1 MEVKENM
8 VTISC
13 LNPEGLLEPA
23 QPERPLMPRLDDLNG
38 KKIRL
43 LWDGKMG
50 GENFCIAMRE
60 VLREMYPSASI
71 EWTALGDMDAAAKAK
86 NEADAFVYAVGDS
99 GMGGWIAAM
108 NGAALE
114 KELDKPGVVVVG
126 ENALH
131 TARMAARAAGVSTL
145 RIVFLPSI
153 DYYPNRLTAD
163 GLLPLARATAPLIV
177 AALTEPPSPADFE
190 SPIGGVDQ
198 EETGVVTV
206 SGDSYE
212 SALEEFNQLYLER
225 HWGDGL
231 PLVPP
236 TPQAVSRM
244 LSATKRPPD
253 HVVGQLPYRGGI
265 ITVGKIAVNAVM
277 AGAKPEYLP
286 VVIAAMEC
294 IARDNGFHHFLS
306 SEGSFTL
313 AIVVSGPLGKKLD
326 MNSGVGLLGHG
337 WRANST
343 IGRAVRL
350 CLSNIGYL
358 HPGEVDMALI
368 GRPSSHTFY
377 TFAENQEQSPWE
389 PYHVS
394 QGFTEGESCV
404 TVSTVGGATGFGMRL
419 YGGGVVEPWSI
430 EAVLDT
436 MVKDVAADRDTLAQY
451 KLGFGNP
458 FAHLRKHLM
467 IIHPE
472 LAILLQRM
480 GFTRTSLVDYLFE
493 NAKVPY
499 EELTER
505 EVKGLIDRINTKPGG
520 LFFANDAIPDDQ
532 VEKVKAAMRPGA
544 RVPVVY
550 PQDLH
555 VIVSGAIPGYSF
567 GMTYFHSAHVTRP
580 IETAS

>member
-1 MEVKENM
+1 VEVKENM
-8 VTISC
+8 VTLSC
-13 LNPEGLLEPA
+13 LNPEGLLDPA
-23 QPERPLMPRLDDLNG
+23 PPEQPPVARLDDLNG

-50 GENFCIAMRE
+50 GENFCMAMQE
-60 VLREMYPSASI
+60 VLRKAYPATSV
-71 EWTALGDMDAAAKAK
+71 EWAALGDMDAAAKAK

-99 GMGGWIAAM
+99 GMGGWIAAV

-114 KELDKPGVVVVG
+114 KELGKPGVVVVG
-126 ENALH
+126 ENAFH
-131 TARMAARAAGVSTL
+131 TARMAAKTAGAPAL
-145 RIVFLPSI
+145 RIVALPSI

-163 GLLPLARATAPLIV
+163 GLAPLARAVAPLIV
-177 AALTEPPSPADFE
+177 AGLTQPVPVEDKEAVPAGLDH
-190 SPIGGVDQ
+190 
-198 EETGVVTV
+198 EETEVVTV
-206 SGDSYE
+206 AGDTYE
-212 SALEEFNQLYLER
+212 AALEQFNQLYLDKR
-225 HWGDGL
+225 WGDGL

-236 TPQAVSRM
+236 TQGAVARM
-244 LSATKRPPD
+244 LGATKRSPD
-253 HVVGQLPYRGGI
+253 DVIGQLPYRGGI

-286 VVIAAMEC
+286 IVIAAMEC

-313 AIVVSGPLGKKLD
+313 AIVVTGALGKKLD

-358 HPGEVDMALI
+358 RPGEVDMALI

-394 QGFTEGESCV
+394 QGFTEADSCV

-467 IIHPE
+467 IVHPE
-472 LAILLQRM
+472 LAILLQRL
-480 GFTRTSLVDYLFE
+480 GYTRQRLVDHLFE
-493 NAKVPY
+493 SAKVPY
-499 EELTER
+499 EELSER
-505 EVKGLIDRINTKPGG
+505 EVQGLRDRINTKPGG

-532 VEKVKAAMRPGA
+532 VEKVKAAMKPGGK
-544 RVPVVY
+544 VPVVY

-567 GMTYFHSAHVTRP
+567 GMTYFHSSHVTRP
-580 IETAS
+580 IEPVA